1 MSRSINGDNGNTGGV
16 AMTVMDQTQNT
27 DYVFDGELVLY
38 EQQFAEPVTVKVD
51 INLLYSW
58 INCTRAS
65 RFYLHIGSAVFVCG
79 VGDSVTHTN
88 QIEKIV
94 IVAGDDFK
102 KVFKHSAQSLNA
114 TKLCCKHNEV
124 SKQIQIVEE
133 KSTHIFGAAKAVGK
147 NGRLRR
153 GSGNSGKP

>member
-16 AMTVMDQTQNT
+16 ALTVMDQTQNT

-65 RFYLHIGSAVFVCG
+65 RFYLHVGDAVFVCG
-79 VGDSVTHTN
+79 VGDSVTHLN
-88 QIEKIV
+88 QIEKMV
-94 IVAGDDFK
+94 IVSTTEFK
-102 KVFKHSAQSLNA
+102 VCLKKDPKDAND
-114 TKLCCKHNEV
+114 T
-124 SKQIQIVEE
+124 I
-133 KSTHIFGAAKAVGK
+133 
-147 NGRLRR
+147 RLHKF
-153 GSGNSGKP
+153 SYIKTTIL

>member
-16 AMTVMDQTQNT
+16 AMTVLDQTQNT

-65 RFYLHIGSAVFVCG
+65 RFYLPYMLEMRLLCAEWVTVC
-79 VGDSVTHTN
+79 S
-88 QIEKIV
+88 I
-94 IVAGDDFK
+94 
-102 KVFKHSAQSLNA
+102 
-114 TKLCCKHNEV
+114 
-124 SKQIQIVEE
+124 
-133 KSTHIFGAAKAVGK
+133 
-147 NGRLRR
+147 
-153 GSGNSGKP
+153 

>member
-1 MSRSINGDNGNTGGV
+1 MSRSINGDGGNTAGV
-16 AMTVMDQTQNT
+16 ALTVMDQTETKQ
-27 DYVFDGELVLY
+27 YVFDGELVLY
-38 EQQFAEPVTVKVD
+38 EQQFAEPVTVKID

-94 IVAGDDFK
+94 IVAADDFK
-102 KVFKHSAQSLNA
+102 IMLKKDA
-114 TKLCCKHNEV
+114 
-124 SKQIQIVEE
+124 
-133 KSTHIFGAAKAVGK
+133 KSDANDTIEIKRFSFIRVTV
-147 NGRLRR
+147 L
-153 GSGNSGKP
+153 

>member
-16 AMTVMDQTQNT
+16 ALTVMDQTQNT

-102 KVFKHSAQSLNA
+102 IALKKDA
-114 TKLCCKHNEV
+114 
-124 SKQIQIVEE
+124 
-133 KSTHIFGAAKAVGK
+133 KSDANDTIEIKRFSFIRVTV
-147 NGRLRR
+147 L
-153 GSGNSGKP
+153 

>member
-1 MSRSINGDNGNTGGV
+1 MSRSINGDGGNTGGV
-16 AMTVMDQTQNT
+16 ALTVMDQTETKQ
-27 DYVFDGELVLY
+27 YVFDGELVLY

-79 VGDSVTHTN
+79 VGDSVTHMN

-94 IVAGDDFK
+94 TVAADDLKIVLK
-102 KVFKHSAQSLNA
+102 KDA
-114 TKLCCKHNEV
+114 
-124 SKQIQIVEE
+124 
-133 KSTHIFGAAKAVGK
+133 KSDANDTIEIKRFSFIRVTV
-147 NGRLRR
+147 L
-153 GSGNSGKP
+153 

>member
-65 RFYLHIGSAVFVCG
+65 RFYLHVGAAVFVCG
-79 VGDSVTHTN
+79 VVDRV
-88 QIEKIV
+88 
-94 IVAGDDFK
+94 
-102 KVFKHSAQSLNA
+102 
-114 TKLCCKHNEV
+114 
-124 SKQIQIVEE
+124 
-133 KSTHIFGAAKAVGK
+133 
-147 NGRLRR
+147 
-153 GSGNSGKP
+153 